1 MVIGFILINKIM
13 KYKNKQERRNN
24 METYSIRIFDEKNKL
39 IGELLTATPN
49 DIIKFIDKG
58 FKVIDIITHKEIMRE
73 SVTQVIGVSECVM

>member
-1 MVIGFILINKIM
+1 
-13 KYKNKQERRNN
+13 
-24 METYSIRIFDEKNKL
+24 METYSIRILDEKNKL